1 MHYLYL
7 QLYKTG
13 HFRNLLF
20 DLIGTDF
27 FCQTQVAKTAKTAL
41 HEKVCNIMDIKLMF
55 LQPFYCN
62 AIFLSIEYALQRLAT
77 AGLVMMY

>member
-7 QLYKTG
+7 QLNKTG

-20 DLIGTDF
+20 DLIVTDF
-27 FCQTQVAKTAKTAL
+27 FCQTQANTAL